1 MIKIYPDLNSL
12 TFKKKVCL
20 QKRKNNDNNNKT
32 NKEKNKG
39 KGKFRY
45 KRKKHFQIKF
55 SPRIG
60 ELFEL

>member
-1 MIKIYPDLNSL
+1 MGGGWTEKLYSL
-12 TFKKKVCL
+12 PYSPPKV
-20 QKRKNNDNNNKT
+20 KKNNNNNNNKT